1 MTVNPRRRRLRFG
14 RRDENGHS
22 PARQAKPGCEGP
34 ALNGRMPCG
43 TSVERIGITKG
54 MLIGRHEWIHQGE
67 SQILRRQLT
76 RRFVLRGTR

>member
-1 MTVNPRRRRLRFG
+1 
-14 RRDENGHS
+14 
-22 PARQAKPGCEGP
+22 
-34 ALNGRMPCG
+34 
-43 TSVERIGITKG
+43 